1 MGPRPLI
8 TLPFPPSGNRYWR
21 IWRGRAVAS
30 PEAVAYKETVRLLCL
45 TRGMK
50 LIEGDVHVHL
60 WLYRRARRGDLD
72 NSLKVLLDALQGVAY
87 QNDSAIREIHAVQF
101 EDAADPRVRV
111 IVEPWRLD
119 ATTAK
124 RLGVS
129 VA

>member
-1 MGPRPLI
+1 
-8 TLPFPPSGNRYWR
+8 
-21 IWRGRAVAS
+21 
-30 PEAVAYKETVRLLCL
+30 
-45 TRGMK
+45 MK

-72 NSLKVLLDALQGVAY
+72 NSLKVLLDALQSVAY
-87 QNDSAIREIHAVQF
+87 KNDSAIREIHAVQF

-124 RLGVS
+124 RLGVP